1 MVSIWVLYF
10 THLTT
15 YMSPTVVKDK
25 VELFKQDTMLHVS
38 YDNVSMSTNV
48 TRCHQTQW
56 YRVTIMMAHC
66 IIRALYFGHLKQV
79 IVRMTYVT
87 RVELIPKTRPVYD
100 FGTWMP
106 VLLCHGYAIQNML
119 ATQTKYMYWYLLAFS
134 KVIRQEF
141 RFLFPHC
148 RALVST
154 IILSPLTV
162 VITFNFIRSSDSF

>member
-15 YMSPTVVKDK
+15 CMSPTVVKDK

-87 RVELIPKTRPVYD
+87 RVELIQKSSRVFSDY
-100 FGTWMP
+100 GTWMP
-106 VLLCHGYAIQNML
+106 VLHCHSYTIQNML
-119 ATQTKYMYWYLLAFS
+119 MPSCNSNQ
-134 KVIRQEF
+134 I
-141 RFLFPHC
+141 
-148 RALVST
+148 LVPAGFQQSYYAR
-154 IILSPLTV
+154 IQV
-162 VITFNFIRSSDSF
+162 FIPSGPVGSEV